1 MKVISRLKKVYSGE
15 SENYQEKAVTLYLI
29 NQLLAVFF
37 LLFALIRI
45 IKGDYPV
52 AFGEAVVTILLFI
65 NIFALFR
72 GQYKICSTV
81 SVMLFIG
88 AAFAI
93 FMIKQPREINDIY
106 MFSTYIIS
114 VICVAPLLSY
124 KVWQMIVIVVSALA
138 GQSFFF
144 FYKLVPIA
152 KASGQS
158 GFTGE
163 FVISIVFLFMA
174 GTFAVMVFRMQLRT
188 IDSAEKERDNTEKSY
203 RQLNVI
209 VDSMKSSFNVGER
222 LMEAAG
228 NTENVSREISSSLDK
243 LQQVAE
249 ELLESTN
256 GAGGANRQINSS
268 EKEVRERMGVQAEA
282 ISSSSSSLK
291 QMIGMID
298 FITSSAESKMDI
310 LKKLNESSKIGSDKL
325 DESLVSLGNL
335 SKSSNNILE
344 IIQVIESIS
353 SRTNMLA
360 MNAAIEAAHAGE
372 AGRGFSVVAEEIRK
386 LSEETGQN
394 SDAIRKSIESNNQ
407 YFEISNNSALDLKD
421 VFDEIIIEISN
432 VNGSLKEIVES
443 MKDFSTVSE
452 VITKSVRNLLN
463 SNDDVMKALDS
474 MENDIELADRSIE
487 KINTSVEMTKK
498 HISYLA
504 DLGKAIV
511 TESTGLKNIGTENI
525 DQIKMLNS
533 ELERI

>member
-106 MFSTYIIS
+106 MFSTYIN
-114 VICVAPLLSY
+114 ICN
-124 KVWQMIVIVVSALA
+124 MCCTSAFIQSLA
-138 GQSFFF
+138 DDCNCCFSPCRAELFLFFT
-144 FYKLVPIA
+144 KLVPIA

-256 GAGGANRQINSS
+256 GAGG
-268 EKEVRERMGVQAEA
+268 
-282 ISSSSSSLK
+282 L
-291 QMIGMID
+291 
-298 FITSSAESKMDI
+298 T
-310 LKKLNESSKIGSDKL
+310 
-325 DESLVSLGNL
+325 
-335 SKSSNNILE
+335 
-344 IIQVIESIS
+344 
-353 SRTNMLA
+353 
-360 MNAAIEAAHAGE
+360 
-372 AGRGFSVVAEEIRK
+372 GR
-386 LSEETGQN
+386 
-394 SDAIRKSIESNNQ
+394 
-407 YFEISNNSALDLKD
+407 
-421 VFDEIIIEISN
+421 
-432 VNGSLKEIVES
+432 
-443 MKDFSTVSE
+443 
-452 VITKSVRNLLN
+452 
-463 SNDDVMKALDS
+463 
-474 MENDIELADRSIE
+474 
-487 KINTSVEMTKK
+487 
-498 HISYLA
+498 
-504 DLGKAIV
+504 
-511 TESTGLKNIGTENI
+511 
-525 DQIKMLNS
+525 
-533 ELERI
+533 